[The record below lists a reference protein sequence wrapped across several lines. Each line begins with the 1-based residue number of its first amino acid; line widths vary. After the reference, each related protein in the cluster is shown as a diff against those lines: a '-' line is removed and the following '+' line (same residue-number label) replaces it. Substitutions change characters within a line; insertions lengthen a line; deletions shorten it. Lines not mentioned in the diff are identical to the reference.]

1 MALLVSSMAR
11 RYASNSYR
19 MHMCS
24 KLNLV
29 VSQIYVADDDEA
41 FERFKIAYPEI
52 NVGVFDMSNDVSY
65 TQMTEQNVYKVTNLA
80 FGFISGCHQADK
92 TFVAEIEHV
101 QNTVKDFVLA
111 RADSVKHKT
120 DYLTIHMT
128 SLEVFRMELSTL
140 F

>member
-1 MALLVSSMAR
+1 MQSFF
-11 RYASNSYR
+11 
-19 MHMCS
+19 H
-24 KLNLV
+24 
-29 VSQIYVADDDEA
+29 I
-41 FERFKIAYPEI
+41 
-52 NVGVFDMSNDVSY
+52 
-65 TQMTEQNVYKVTNLA
+65 
-80 FGFISGCHQADK
+80 GFNQADK

-128 SLEVFRMELSTL
+128 SLEVCYMLLSMCV